1 MKYTDSTTRKVLAP
15 TESKDMIDAF
25 LVPLL
30 QQLTEQ
36 ARHINPHYETLWQ
49 DIQNLYTAGGK
60 RLRSYM
66 TLLAYESF
74 SDQPVTTILPAAAAQ
89 ELLHM
94 AMLAHDDI
102 IDRDDIRYGV
112 KNITGQ
118 YFDHYEELIAQT
130 DDRRHYANSAAILA
144 GDLLISE
151 AYTLISETGVAPY
164 DILTAQRLISKAMFH
179 VIGGELLDT
188 EASFRGANAVDPL
201 VIAEQKTA
209 SYSFVSPFLM
219 GATLA
224 GASDEQKNILQQLG
238 EQLGIAYQLRD
249 DLLGVFG
256 DSEKTGKSTDGDL
269 AEGKQTLLI
278 KEFEKLA
285 STPQRAEFHSLFGKR
300 SGEVAA
306 TRRLKSLLIESGA
319 KASVE
324 TLLDAYHEHTHRL
337 LDTLTIDTAHKKAF
351 SVLIDLC
358 ITREK

>member
-1 MKYTDSTTRKVLAP
+1 MEHTDSTLKKVLAP
-15 TESKDMIDAF
+15 VQSKDMIDAF
-25 LVPLL
+25 LAPLL
-30 QQLTEQ
+30 QQLSEE
-36 ARHINPHYETLWQ
+36 ARRISPHYETLWQ
-49 DIQNLYTAGGK
+49 DIQKLYSAGGK

-66 TLLAYESF
+66 TLLAFESF
-74 SDQPVTTILPAAAAQ
+74 SIQPVTTILPAAAAQ
-89 ELLHM
+89 ELLHI
-94 AMLAHDDI
+94 AMLVHDDI

-118 YFDHYEELIAQT
+118 YFDHYEELIERT
-130 DDRRHYANSAAILA
+130 ETRRHYANSAAILA

-151 AYTLISETGVAPY
+151 AYTLISETEVDSD
-164 DILTAQRLISKAMFH
+164 DILAAQRLISKAMFH

-188 EASFRGANAVDPL
+188 EASFRGTDAVDPL

-224 GASDEQKNILQQLG
+224 GASDEQKTILQQLG

-256 DSEKTGKSTDGDL
+256 DTEKTGKSTDGDL
-269 AEGKQTLLI
+269 AEGKQTLLV

-285 STPQRAEFHSLFGKR
+285 STSQQTEFHNLFGKR
-300 SGEVAA
+300 DGGASENE
-306 TRRLKSLLIESGA
+306 RLKSLLVESGA

-324 TLLDAYHEHTHRL
+324 TLLDAYYEHTHSL
-337 LDTLTIDTAHKKAF
+337 LDSLVIDTTHKKAF
-351 SVLIDLC
+351 STLINLC
-358 ITREK
+358 INREK